1 MNSTIIREVE
11 TLYTINQNFLSDN
24 GLEEK
29 HQRRALNRSENLNS
43 FPKDPERYLK
53 KDQLMGIFKDL

>member
-1 MNSTIIREVE
+1 MNPKIMQEVE
-11 TLYTINQNFLSDN
+11 SLYSLNQNILSDN
-24 GLEEK
+24 GWDEK
-29 HQRRALNRSENLNS
+29 QQSRALNRPENLNS